1 VPFVE
6 FPGFPTKTDGK
17 SDISRVALVALKE
30 FLPLRSRNSGELGEI
45 RMNAQ
50 PLAQHIFDVEKRRA
64 ARDAV
69 SIRAA
74 LHEPGEDSHEIL
86 VGNLSPFGF
95 MAISPTAYREGTLVR
110 LNLPLIGE
118 VNARI
123 VWSLSDRIG
132 AEFIRPFDANGYR
145 QKLDS
150 TPHQAHND

>member
-1 VPFVE
+1 M
-6 FPGFPTKTDGK
+6 
-17 SDISRVALVALKE
+17 S
-30 FLPLRSRNSGELGEI
+30 
-45 RMNAQ
+45 AQ

-74 LHEPGEDSHEIL
+74 LHEPGEDGHEIL

-95 MAISPTAYREGTLVR
+95 MAISPKAYREGTLVR
-110 LNLPLIGE
+110 LDLPLIGE

-132 AEFIRPFDANGYR
+132 AEFIRPFDARGYR
-145 QKLDS
+145 QLLDS
-150 TPHQAHND
+150 TPHKAQNDED